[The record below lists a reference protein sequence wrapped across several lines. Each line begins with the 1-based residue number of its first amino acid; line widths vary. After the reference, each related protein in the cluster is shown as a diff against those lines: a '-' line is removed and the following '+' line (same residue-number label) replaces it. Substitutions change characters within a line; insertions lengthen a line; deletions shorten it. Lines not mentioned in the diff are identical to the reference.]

1 MKKILIS
8 TVALSTLLFTVSCKR
23 DFDTDVSSVT
33 VTKGDA
39 DFTKYVSI
47 GNSLTS
53 GYRDGALYI
62 DGQNESFPSMIAA
75 QMKLAGGGEFKQ
87 PLMADNLGG
96 IPAVGFTNKRVL
108 TPTMGLGFAAG
119 TGATTLANIYASGPY
134 NNMGVPGA
142 KSYHLV
148 APGYGNP
155 ANLPLGK
162 ANPYFVRFAKNPATS
177 SVLSDAM
184 DMKPSFFSL
193 WIGNNDVLSYATN
206 GGMNS
211 TTVNGVTTY
220 TPAVV
225 QTGNLDPTT
234 YKGNDISD
242 PNVVGGVIKS
252 VLDGLKSVGSTKG
265 VIANIPNV
273 TAIPFFNRVPYN
285 TIALDATKAAAINSS
300 LINPLI
306 GALNYLG
313 QSGRFVPVVA
323 GNNPVIIVDNSLPNV
338 SAGLTAVLTANGYP
352 ATQAAF
358 LGNAFGQARQA
369 KAGELILLTAS
380 NELGLDAITRQAPTA
395 TSQFIIGASFPLADQ
410 FSLTSKEV
418 NNIATAVTAYNT
430 AISGLASSY
439 SIALVDANTKMGEL
453 NSTAGIQFDG
463 VKYTA
468 TFVTGGSFSLDGV
481 HPTGRGYAIL
491 ANEFIKAI
499 NAKYSS
505 TLPLV
510 NVNKYSGVT
519 FP

>member
-1 MKKILIS
+1 M
-8 TVALSTLLFTVSCKR
+8 
-23 DFDTDVSSVT
+23 
-33 VTKGDA
+33 
-39 DFTKYVSI
+39 
-47 GNSLTS
+47 
-53 GYRDGALYI
+53 
-62 DGQNESFPSMIAA
+62 
-75 QMKLAGGGEFKQ
+75 
-87 PLMADNLGG
+87 
-96 IPAVGFTNKRVL
+96 
-108 TPTMGLGFAAG
+108 
-119 TGATTLANIYASGPY
+119 
-134 NNMGVPGA
+134 
-142 KSYHLV
+142 
-148 APGYGNP
+148 
-155 ANLPLGK
+155 
-162 ANPYFVRFAKNPATS
+162 
-177 SVLSDAM
+177 
-184 DMKPSFFSL
+184 
-193 WIGNNDVLSYATN
+193 
-206 GGMNS
+206 
-211 TTVNGVTTY
+211 
-220 TPAVV
+220 
-225 QTGNLDPTT
+225 
-234 YKGNDISD
+234 
-242 PNVVGGVIKS
+242 
-252 VLDGLKSVGSTKG
+252 
-265 VIANIPNV
+265 
-273 TAIPFFNRVPYN
+273 PYN

-439 SIALVDANTKMGEL
+439 SLALVDANTKMGEL

-499 NAKYSS
+499 NAKYST